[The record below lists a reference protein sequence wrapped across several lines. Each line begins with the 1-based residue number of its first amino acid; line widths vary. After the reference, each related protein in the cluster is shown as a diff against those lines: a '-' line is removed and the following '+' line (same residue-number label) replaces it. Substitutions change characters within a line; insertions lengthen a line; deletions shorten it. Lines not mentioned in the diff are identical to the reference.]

1 MLVNY
6 EEIKKFHEAVDNL
19 VNIIN
24 NQDQKIR
31 ELESALHEK
40 ENINWNV
47 YGFRV
52 VKKIL
57 HYIAQGIEEMRAI
70 ALAYDDFNGEL
81 SMSSI
86 EAIWRT
92 SRASKSGLIL
102 YGRAY
107 CAKKM
112 RLAGFKSYEIA
123 QTLGVSITT
132 VNKLLKECC
141 LSD

>member
-1 MLVNY
+1 MLTNY
-6 EEIKKFHEAVDNL
+6 EEIKNFRESVDNL

-24 NQDQKIR
+24 NQERKIK
-31 ELESALHEK
+31 ELESKLQEK
-40 ENINWNV
+40 EDINWNV

-70 ALAYDDFNGEL
+70 ALAYNDFNGEL

-86 EAIWRT
+86 KAIWRT

-107 CAKKM
+107 CVKKM

-123 QTLGVSITT
+123 QTIGVSTT
-132 VNKLLKECC
+132 TINKLLKECC
-141 LSD
+141 ISD